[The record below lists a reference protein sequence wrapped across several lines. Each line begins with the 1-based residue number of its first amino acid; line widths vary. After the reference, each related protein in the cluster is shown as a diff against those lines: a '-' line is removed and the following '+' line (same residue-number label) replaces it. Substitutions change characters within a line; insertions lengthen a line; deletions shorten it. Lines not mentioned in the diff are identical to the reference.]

1 MTAFDRMECDSV
13 TTMTAVRKP
22 PMTLEQWVRWTAEGT
37 EDPYSHLDRDAE
49 DREAIEDL
57 LGRRES

>member
-1 MTAFDRMECDSV
+1 
-13 TTMTAVRKP
+13 
-22 PMTLEQWVRWTAEGT
+22 MTLEQWVRWTTEGT